1 MSCNENSNQYFPL
14 NINKGSAGNNCN
26 LKCDFKYQYP
36 LTDIQIA
43 HGEFYLYFKVVE
55 TSQAPVIFNST
66 KYQCD
71 HFKIFAPSIHKFGG
85 KYVEAEMV
93 IFHKD
98 ISNKKTLLVCIPMS
112 LNGSNTK
119 GIDDLESIFGQI
131 CKTAPSCC
139 KILDKNSWAAADAF
153 MKCQK
158 YDLKLTNLIT
168 NTFSLDK
175 FMPPSGAT
183 NPLFYYNVA
192 GTLKTFL
199 ETKTGNT
206 ITMLLNTNSSVSY
219 MNESGLDSGLKSTA
233 FKETSS
239 ALNMLRKDEAEGSTW
254 KKGTAAYN
262 KWQKEMKKDVATFQ
276 NDMATECVSFDV
288 ITFGIESSIRI
299 TDTVH
304 QMLSRMVMPSY
315 FATRGWDHPTYNK
328 PSELFM
334 NPKGAVKR
342 TDAIVDSDIYIE
354 CNPTGQ
360 DGNVLV
366 KPSTAPSATD
376 FIQNINFMASLNN
389 TFLQF
394 VLGIL
399 IMTLLYKFVNYLL
412 KNTMH
417 VTSADFKN
425 LANKQYSQR

>member
-1 MSCNENSNQYFPL
+1 MSCNKNSNRYFPL
-14 NINKGSAGNNCN
+14 NINKGSAGSNCN
-26 LKCDFKYQYP
+26 LKCDFQYKYP

-55 TSQAPVIFNST
+55 TSQSPVIFNST

-85 KYVEAEMV
+85 KYVEAEMI

-119 GIDDLESIFGQI
+119 GIDDLENIFGQI

-139 KILDKNSWAAADAF
+139 KMSNKNSSTDPDAF
-153 MKCQK
+153 LKCQK
-158 YDLKLTNLIT
+158 DDLKLTNLIT

-192 GTLKTFL
+192 GTIDSFN
-199 ETKTGNT
+199 ESANT
-206 ITMLLNTNSSVSY
+206 IIMALNTNSSASY
-219 MNESGLDSGLKSTA
+219 MNDSGFNLLGKNTT
-233 FKETSS
+233 FKES
-239 ALNMLRKDEAEGSTW
+239 AVAFNKLQKDSADGSTW
-254 KKGTAAYN
+254 KKGSADYN
-262 KWQKEMKKDVATFQ
+262 AWQKGIK
-276 NDMATECVSFDV
+276 NDMSTFKHDLSTECVSFDV

-299 TDTVH
+299 TDTMH
-304 QMLSRMVMPSY
+304 RMLSRMVMPSY
-315 FATRGWDHPTYNK
+315 FGTKGWDHPTYNK
-328 PSELFM
+328 PSDLFM

-342 TDAIVDSDIYIE
+342 TDAIIDSDIYIE
-354 CNPTGQ
+354 CKPTGE
-360 DGNVLV
+360 DGNVLI
-366 KPSTAPSATD
+366 KPSSTPSASD
-376 FIQNINFMASLNN
+376 LIQNINFMSAMNN

-399 IMTLLYKFVNYLL
+399 IMTILYKVVGYLL
-412 KNTMH
+412 KNIMH
-417 VTSADFKN
+417 VTADDYKN